1 MQVQYSYELADVLDA
16 EFRIAVDALSALNY
30 AETGPTAQGLML
42 KMDWEALE
50 RAQSLGAM
58 FVVVARTPQD
68 VVGYAVVWLAR
79 HPTYCGQTVAQCSAL
94 FVESEA
100 RRSGAGLSLI
110 RKMTEEAKE
119 RGAELF
125 LMGCPRGG
133 RADSLF
139 SSLGWEAVETLYAKT
154 LR

>member
-1 MQVQYSYELADVLDA
+1 MQVPYSCEVADVLDA
-16 EFRIAVDALSALNY
+16 EFRIAVDALSCLNY
-30 AETGPTAQGLML
+30 AETGPSAQGLIL
-42 KMDWEALE
+42 KVDWDALE
-50 RAQSLGAM
+50 RAQAAGVL
-58 FVVVARTPQD
+58 FVVAVRTPQD

-79 HPTYCGQTVAQCSAL
+79 HPTYCGQTVAQCSSL

-100 RRSGAGLSLI
+100 RRLGAGLSLI

-119 RGAELF
+119 RGAEVF

-133 RADSLF
+133 RADRVF
-139 SSLGWEAVETLYAKT
+139 QSLGWEPVETLYAKS